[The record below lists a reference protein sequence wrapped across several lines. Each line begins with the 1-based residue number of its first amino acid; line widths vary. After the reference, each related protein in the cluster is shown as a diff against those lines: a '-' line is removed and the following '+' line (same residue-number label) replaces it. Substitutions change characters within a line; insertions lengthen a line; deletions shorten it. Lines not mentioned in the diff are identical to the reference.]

1 MQVSIRTTQNVVI
14 DQDKAGVGHRILA
27 AIIDL
32 ILLIIVS
39 VGIGAILTRFPDINA
54 VWVQILF
61 YFPVFFYDLYM
72 EILNNGQSLGKM
84 ALNIKVVRLDGTPP
98 TIGGYILRW
107 LIRPLDVWAT
117 GAIAIVSIA
126 LTEHG
131 QRLGDLAAGTTVIK
145 LKRTQKVSRLQLV
158 EKMDEDYEPQYPEV
172 KQLTDSDVA
181 LIKEC
186 LEVKRKH
193 ANIKPVLL
201 VTQKL
206 KDNLGIET
214 EQEPMQF
221 LYTVLRDHT
230 YYTTR

>member
-1 MQVSIRTTQNVVI
+1 MQVSIRTTQNVFI

-27 AIIDL
+27 TIIDL
-32 ILLIIVS
+32 ILLILVS
-39 VGIGAILTRFPDINA
+39 VGIGAILVRFPDISST
-54 VWVQILF
+54 WTQIFF
-61 YFPVFFYDLYM
+61 YFPIFFYDLYM

-98 TIGGYILRW
+98 TIGGYVLRW
-107 LIRPLDVWAT
+107 LIRPIDILLT
-117 GAIAIVSIA
+117 GAVAIVSIA
-126 LTEHG
+126 LTKHG
-131 QRLGDLAAGTTVIK
+131 QRLGDIAAGTTVIK
-145 LKRTQKVSRLQLV
+145 LKKTQAVSRLQLV

-172 KQLTDSDVA
+172 KMLTDTDVSV
-181 LIKEC
+181 IKEC

-201 VTQKL
+201 VAQKV
-206 KDNLGIET
+206 KDTLNIES
-214 EQEPMQF
+214 EQEPLQF